1 MKPDRTSFALGMA
14 CLALSWLGLWASWGQ
29 IDWRLAGM
37 LAPIALVVTGVGM
50 LLLTG
55 EKH

>member
-1 MKPDRTSFALGMA
+1 MRPDRTSFALGMA
-14 CLALSWLGLWASWGQ
+14 CLALSGLGLWASWGQ

-50 LLLTG
+50 LVLTG